1 MIREKKYVTGV
12 NINNMRAFEIIRYF
26 TSISLK
32 KKSKQNHVN
41 KKIKTEMA

>member
-1 MIREKKYVTGV
+1 MSREKKYVTGV
-12 NINNMRAFEIIRYF
+12 NVNNIRAFEIIRYL

-41 KKIKTEMA
+41 KKIKTEIA